1 MNRFTYHYKQIVS
14 YDLIT
19 KFNYKNSFHIPE
31 IESISVNLSSV
42 TLAFEKKKIIPFLL
56 ALELISGQ
64 KGKMTF
70 SKKNKIQLKIK
81 QGMVVGCKVT
91 LNKLNSHAFL
101 ENLILFVF
109 PKIDNFKGLRY
120 EKSMEKT

>member
-42 TLAFEKKKIIPFLL
+42 TLAFEKKKNHTFF
-56 ALELISGQ
+56 IS
-64 KGKMTF
+64 TRINF
-70 SKKNKIQLKIK
+70 WSK
-81 QGMVVGCKVT
+81 
-91 LNKLNSHAFL
+91 
-101 ENLILFVF
+101 
-109 PKIDNFKGLRY
+109 R
-120 EKSMEKT
+120 